1 MSAGMLSSRRCL
13 TVPTNIACRYDYG
26 LWLLGD
32 ILRDLNRDWASA
44 YMSLPRH
51 IWVSRSRENNQ
62 LILDA
67 LDFDREIERQQFES
81 ALSTFSL
88 GQRSAFDKI
97 TQTIDNGVKPN
108 TFFLQGPA
116 GTGKTFLYKTL
127 CNKYRSEG
135 KVVLCAASSGIA
147 AILLPKGRTSHS
159 LFKIPINSNEE
170 TQCRIAGN
178 SDLAHLLRRTHL
190 IIWDEVTLQSK
201 HDFAAVDKCLR
212 WLLDSSDLFGGIP
225 VVLGGDF
232 AQILPVVKRG
242 RRERVVN
249 ACIRCWREWQN
260 IQPLY
265 LTQNMR
271 VLTGDLNRRFADW
284 LSLLP
289 YTESLR
295 GNIDLPEWI
304 RTTDDRNEFREFIY
318 PEGQLGSGETNM
330 FHDRAILTSKN
341 DAVTAFNDTITGLRN
356 TESRDYFA
364 FDEVQNDQAHHISD
378 YPAEFLQTLGGSGLP
393 LGKLTLQVGMPVMLL
408 RNLYPKM
415 GLCNGTRLI
424 ITCLYDHGVR
434 GKIISTAPAFH
445 GQEHYIHRITMTTEE
460 DLPFTLSRRQL
471 PLRPCFSMTINK
483 SQGQTLQ
490 RVGVDLSTPV
500 FSHGQLYVALSRV
513 TDVTKLIL
521 LLPRGSR
528 KTDNI
533 VYPEVLMRPDNVTQ

>member
-1 MSAGMLSSRRCL
+1 M
-13 TVPTNIACRYDYG
+13 
-26 LWLLGD
+26 GD
-32 ILRDLNRDWASA
+32 ILRDHNRDWASA
-44 YMSLPRH
+44 YMTGPVH
-51 IWVSRSRENNQ
+51 TWVTGEGEPN
-62 LILDA
+62 LLVLDA
-67 LDFDREIERQQFES
+67 LNFDRVEEERQYRL
-81 ALSTFSL
+81 ALTSFSP
-88 GQRSAFDKI
+88 GQRSAFEQI
-97 TQTIDNGVKPN
+97 CSTIDNSTRPN

-127 CNKYRSEG
+127 CNKYHSEG

-147 AILLPKGRTSHS
+147 ALLLPKGRTSHS
-159 LFKIPINSNEE
+159 LFKIPINSNED
-170 TQCRIAGN
+170 TQCRITGN
-178 SDLAHLLRRTHL
+178 SELAGLLRRTHL

-242 RRERVVN
+242 RREQIVN
-249 ACIRCWREWQN
+249 KCIRCWREWQN
-260 IQPLY
+260 IKPLF

-271 VLTGDLNRRFADW
+271 VLTGDLNRRFAEW

-289 YTESLR
+289 YTENLR
-295 GNIDLPEWI
+295 GRIEVPEWI
-304 RTTDDRNEFREFIY
+304 QTTDDRNVFREFMY
-318 PEGQLGSGETNM
+318 PLDQLRSGDVSI
-330 FHDRAILTSKN
+330 FQGRAILTSRN
-341 DAVTAFNDTITGLRN
+341 DEVTSFNNTIAELRA
-356 TESRDYFA
+356 TESHEYYAQDK
-364 FDEVQNDQAHHISD
+364 VQNEEARHISD
-378 YPAEFLQTLGGSGLP
+378 YPAEFLHTLGGSGLP
-393 LGKLTLQVGMPVMLL
+393 LGRLILQVGMPVMLL
-408 RNLYPKM
+408 RNLYPKL

-424 ITCLYDHGVR
+424 ITRLFDHGVR
-434 GKIISTAPAFH
+434 GRIISADSNFH
-445 GQEHYIHRITMTTEE
+445 GQEHYIHRVVMTTEE

-513 TDVTKLIL
+513 TDVNNLLL

-528 KTDNI
+528 HTDNI
-533 VYPEVLMRPDNVTQ
+533 VYPEVLMRPDHTTQ